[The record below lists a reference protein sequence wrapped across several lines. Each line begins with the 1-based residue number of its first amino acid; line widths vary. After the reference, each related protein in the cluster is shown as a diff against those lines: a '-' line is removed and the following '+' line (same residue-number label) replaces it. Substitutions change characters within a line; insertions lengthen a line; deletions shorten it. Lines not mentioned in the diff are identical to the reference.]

1 MRISQEIVTVWAD
14 PAAGEVNIVLA
25 GLRIALT
32 VEETESLAD
41 GLVTGL
47 GQLRGARRSDAGEAI
62 DTEGRGRPAPRA
74 AEPRPTLADKGEVG
88 QSFVS
93 SAPEAEAKQLR
104 TRTLIHANIRDKG
117 LTVREDHPERE
128 DQKA

>member
-32 VEETESLAD
+32 SEETESLAD
-41 GLVTGL
+41 GLVASL
-47 GQLRGARRSDAGEAI
+47 GQLRGARRSEAGEGI
-62 DTEGRGRPAPRA
+62 ETEGRGRPAARA
-74 AEPRPTLADKGEVG
+74 VEARPTLADKSEAARP
-88 QSFVS
+88 FVS
-93 SAPEAEAKQLR
+93 PAPEAEAKQLR